1 MGMLTTHKISADL
14 YDDSFSLIAIH
25 CDLEDYAIT
34 YAINSTCGLYLKR
47 MKKDLHLNENM
58 SFSVFDWDD
67 EMNDVYWTL
76 ISNKCEIEEVMPSEG
91 LFGNNISRRTDYL
104 VKERKDVDY
113 FLKVDAADEEIF
125 LSEKLKSINQITKVI
140 TAYPLETQ
148 NLKSKR
154 NLIF

>member
-1 MGMLTTHKISADL
+1 MLTTHKISADL

-25 CDLEDYAIT
+25 SDLEDYAIT
-34 YAINSTCGLYLKR
+34 YAINSNCGLYLKR
-47 MKKDLHLNENM
+47 MKKDLCLNKDM

-76 ISNKCEIEEVMPSEG
+76 ISNKCEVEEVVPSDG
-91 LFGNNISRRTDYL
+91 LFGNNISRRTDHL
-104 VKERKDVDY
+104 VKERKEVDY
-113 FLKVDAADEEIF
+113 FLKVDAADETLIIQ
-125 LSEKLKSINQITKVI
+125 KIKSINKISKVI
-140 TAYPLETQ
+140 TAYPLDTE

>member
-25 CDLEDYAIT
+25 CDLEDYAIA

-76 ISNKCEIEEVMPSEG
+76 ISNKCEIEEEIPSVG
-91 LFGNNISRRTDYL
+91 LFENNISRRTDYL
-104 VKERKDVDY
+104 VKERKEVDY
-113 FLKVDAADEEIF
+113 FLKIDAADETLFSQKIN
-125 LSEKLKSINQITKVI
+125 SINQIAKVI

>member
-14 YDDSFSLIAIH
+14 FDDSFYLIAIRS
-25 CDLEDYAIT
+25 DLEDYAIT
-34 YAINSTCGLYLKR
+34 YAINSNCGLYLKR
-47 MKKDLHLNENM
+47 MKKDLHLEGNLF
-58 SFSVFDWDD
+58 FSVFDWDD

-76 ISNKCEIEEVMPSEG
+76 ISNKCEVEEVLPSDG
-91 LFGNNISRRTDYL
+91 LFGNNVSKRTDYL
-104 VKERKDVDY
+104 VKERKEVDY
-113 FLKVDAADEEIF
+113 FLKVDTADETLFAQKI
-125 LSEKLKSINQITKVI
+125 KSINQIAKVI

>member
-25 CDLEDYAIT
+25 SNLEDYAIT

-47 MKKDLHLNENM
+47 MKKDLHLNDRM

-67 EMNDVYWTL
+67 EINDVYWTL
-76 ISNKCEIEEVMPSEG
+76 ISNKCEIEEETPSLG
-91 LFGNNISRRTDYL
+91 LFGNNISKRTDHL

-113 FLKVDAADEEIF
+113 FLKVDVADEILF
-125 LSEKLKSINQITKVI
+125 SQKIKAINRISKVI
-140 TAYPLETQ
+140 TAYPLDTQ

>member
-14 YDDSFSLIAIH
+14 YDDGFSLIAIH
-25 CDLEDYAIT
+25 SNLEDYAIT

-47 MKKDLHLNENM
+47 MEKDLHLDDHM

-67 EMNDVYWTL
+67 EINDEYWTL
-76 ISNKCEIEEVMPSEG
+76 ISNKCEVEEEIPSLG
-91 LFGNNISRRTDYL
+91 LFENNISKRTYYL
-104 VKERKDVDY
+104 VRERKEVDY
-113 FLKVDAADEEIF
+113 FLKVDAADETMFSQKI
-125 LSEKLKSINQITKVI
+125 KSINQIAKVI
-140 TAYPLETQ
+140 TAYPLDTT